1 MACWIA
7 LHLPYLALEIAA
19 SFTPA
24 DAQTTVVLAQSR
36 VWQAG
41 EAARAAGVQN
51 GMRRGGVLALLPQA
65 RFHDRDE
72 AAERVALEA
81 LALALLRFG
90 PDVAIASPQCVLID
104 VAPSLRLF
112 GGLASLAAQVFES
125 AEALGHRASLGIAA
139 TAGAAALL
147 ARAARRVPARRCRC
161 LSTRRRTRRRR
172 HRGRCR
178 PPCRRER
185 RAARSRPGKP
195 GRR

>member
-72 AAERVALEA
+72 AAERVEIPAYRLGK
-81 LALALLRFG
+81 LVGKLDQQR
-90 PDVAIASPQCVLID
+90 IA
-104 VAPSLRLF
+104 AP
-112 GGLASLAAQVFES
+112 
-125 AEALGHRASLGIAA
+125 GIAA
-139 TAGAAALL
+139 RQRRRLVGHVVAHAFSSVLARPHRRIRAAAGYSLCPITCAMKIRGQ
-147 ARAARRVPARRCRC
+147 AR
-161 LSTRRRTRRRR
+161 
-172 HRGRCR
+172 
-178 PPCRRER
+178 
-185 RAARSRPGKP
+185 
-195 GRR
+195 